1 MKTAPQK
8 PAKASPYEGLSAD
21 ALLAILA
28 KKDAHIAAHE
38 RHLQERDRVIQE
50 RDRAIQDRERAIQ
63 DRDRAISG
71 RDTRI
76 KLLEEQLRLA
86 TIRKFAASSEKLS
99 FQVNLFDET
108 ELEASLR
115 ELDEQLDDGTDEPV
129 QQDAEAQQ
137 RRRRRKRGFSAALRR
152 ERIELLLAE
161 ADKDGALRTF
171 FTKIKE
177 ELSYIPPQL
186 KVLEYWQEKAV
197 FAAADGDAG
206 GEGHED
212 AEEREERIVAA
223 PRPVHPLGKC
233 FAHPSLLAYLI
244 TAKYADGLPL
254 YRLEGILKREGHG
267 VSRSV
272 MANWIIRLE
281 DVLRP
286 LINLMREEQ
295 NAYRYLQADETRI
308 QVLKEDGKTAQ
319 SQKWMW
325 VTRGGPPDK
334 PSVLFAYDPSRAG
347 EVAGRLLD
355 GFSGTLQIDG
365 YSGYAAVCAQQGVR
379 RIGCWDHARRKFV
392 EASRA
397 GSEGKKK
404 GKAKGRVAKA
414 DVALGHIRE
423 LYAIERKIA
432 DRSPEER
439 HRARQALSVPKLEAF
454 KAWLTKNQSRVLTG
468 SLTRKAIDYAINQW
482 AFLTGY
488 CDDGHLHISNILAEN
503 AIRPFAVGRKAWL
516 FADTTRGAHASAT
529 MYSLIETSKANDLEP
544 RAYLLHVL
552 ERIGAADTVEK
563 LEALLPWNVNLPR
576 FEKTVAAYPQ
586 GK

>member
-1 MKTAPQK
+1 MKSAPKSSVQ
-8 PAKASPYEGLSAD
+8 ASPYEGLGTD
-21 ALLAILA
+21 ALLAMLA
-28 KKDAHIAAHE
+28 EKDAFIAAHE
-38 RHLQERDRVIQE
+38 NQIQE
-50 RDRAIQDRERAIQ
+50 RDHLLKK
-63 DRDRAISG
+63 RDRSIRE

-86 TIRKFAASSEKLS
+86 TIRKFAASSEKQP
-99 FQVNLFDET
+99 FQINLFDET
-108 ELEASLR
+108 EVEAALR
-115 ELDEQLDDGTDEPV
+115 ELDEELNDGTDEGEPPAA
-129 QQDAEAQQ
+129 DPQQ
-137 RRRRRKRGFSAALRR
+137 RGRSRKRERGFSAALRR
-152 ERIELLLAE
+152 ERIEMLLAE

-171 FTKIKE
+171 FSKVKE

-197 FAAADGDAG
+197 FAAADGD
-206 GEGHED
+206 GEGHDD
-212 AEEREERIVAA
+212 AEERIVAA

-272 MANWIIRLE
+272 MANWMIRLE

-286 LINLMREEQ
+286 LINLIREEQ
-295 NAYRYLQADETRI
+295 NSYRYLQADETRI

-334 PSVLFAYDPSRAG
+334 PSVVFAYDPSRAG
-347 EVAGRLLD
+347 EVAERLLD
-355 GFSGTLQIDG
+355 GFTGTLQIDG
-365 YSGYAAVCAQQGVR
+365 YSGYAAVCAQQGIR
-379 RIGCWDHARRKFV
+379 RIGCWGSCAAHV
-392 EASRA
+392 LEASRA
-397 GSEGKKK
+397 GPPERERQGQGEG
-404 GKAKGRVAKA
+404 GQGRRGAES
-414 DVALGHIRE
+414 HIRA

-432 DRSPEER
+432 DYGPEDR
-439 HRARQALSVPKLEAF
+439 YRARQALSVPKLEAF

-482 AFLTGY
+482 EFLTGY

-529 MYSLIETSKANDLEP
+529 MYSLIETAKANNLEP
-544 RAYLLHVL
+544 RTYLLHVL
-552 ERIGAADTVEK
+552 ERIGGADTLEAI
-563 LEALLPWNVNLPR
+563 EALLPWNTDLPC
-576 FEKTVAAYPQ
+576 FEKTVSSYPQ
-586 GK
+586 SK

>member
-1 MKTAPQK
+1 MKTAPQRPTK
-8 PAKASPYEGLSAD
+8 PSPYEGLSAD

-28 KKDAHIAAHE
+28 EKDAFIATRE
-38 RHLQERDRVIQE
+38 NQIQE
-50 RDRAIQDRERAIQ
+50 RDHLLQK
-63 DRDRAISG
+63 RDRAIHE

-86 TIRKFAASSEKLS
+86 TIRKFAASSEKLP

-108 ELEASLR
+108 ELEAALR
-115 ELDEQLDDGTDEPV
+115 ELDEQLDDGAGAPTP
-129 QQDAEAQQ
+129 QDADAQQ
-137 RRRRRKRGFSAALRR
+137 RRRSRKRERGFSAALRR

-197 FAAADGDAG
+197 FAATDDGFESKSDSHDAADAHANGN
-206 GEGHED
+206 
-212 AEEREERIVAA
+212 ERIVAA

-272 MANWIIRLE
+272 MAHWIIRLE

-325 VTRGGPPDK
+325 VTRGGPPDR

-355 GFSGTLQIDG
+355 GFTGTLQIDG
-365 YSGYAAVCAQQGVR
+365 YSGYAAVCAQQGIR

-397 GSEGKKK
+397 GPTGKSK
-404 GKAKGRVAKA
+404 GKSKGKVAKA

-432 DRSPEER
+432 DRSPEEKY
-439 HRARQALSVPKLEAF
+439 RARQALSVPKLDAF

-482 AFLTGY
+482 EFLTGY
-488 CDDGHLHISNILAEN
+488 CDDGHLHISNALAEN

-516 FADTTRGAHASAT
+516 FADTSRGAHASAT
-529 MYSLIETSKANDLEP
+529 MYSLIETAKANDLEP
-544 RAYLLHVL
+544 RTYLLHVL
-552 ERIGAADTVEK
+552 ERIGAADTLEQ
-563 LEALLPWNVNLPR
+563 LEALLPWNADLPR

>member
-1 MKTAPQK
+1 MKTAPQR
-8 PAKASPYEGLSAD
+8 PVEVGSASPYEGLGAD

-28 KKDAHIAAHE
+28 EKDADHE
-38 RHLQERDRVIQE
+38 RQLQDRDRVI
-50 RDRAIQDRERAIQ
+50 RE
-63 DRDRAISG
+63 

-76 KLLEEQLRLA
+76 KLLEEPLRLA

-108 ELEASLR
+108 ELEAALR
-115 ELDEQLDDGTDEPV
+115 ELDEQLDDGTDEPTP
-129 QQDAEAQQ
+129 QEADAQQ
-137 RRRRRKRGFSAALRR
+137 RRRSRKRERGFSAALRR

-197 FAAADGDAG
+197 FAAARDVVASKSDDHDDA
-206 GEGHED
+206 D
-212 AEEREERIVAA
+212 ADAKGNERIVAA

-281 DVLRP
+281 DVLKP

-295 NAYRYLQADETRI
+295 NAYCYLQADETRI

-334 PSVLFAYDPSRAG
+334 PSVLFAYDPTRAG
-347 EVAGRLLD
+347 EVAERLLD
-355 GFSGTLQIDG
+355 GFTGTLQIDG
-365 YSGYAAVCAQQGVR
+365 YFGLCRGLRAAGYPAHWLLGPRAAQVR
-379 RIGCWDHARRKFV
+379 GGFPCRT
-392 EASRA
+392 
-397 GSEGKKK
+397 
-404 GKAKGRVAKA
+404 
-414 DVALGHIRE
+414 
-423 LYAIERKIA
+423 
-432 DRSPEER
+432 DRQKQ
-439 HRARQALSVPKLEAF
+439 RQA
-454 KAWLTKNQSRVLTG
+454 QR
-468 SLTRKAIDYAINQW
+468 
-482 AFLTGY
+482 
-488 CDDGHLHISNILAEN
+488 
-503 AIRPFAVGRKAWL
+503 
-516 FADTTRGAHASAT
+516 
-529 MYSLIETSKANDLEP
+529 
-544 RAYLLHVL
+544 
-552 ERIGAADTVEK
+552 
-563 LEALLPWNVNLPR
+563 
-576 FEKTVAAYPQ
+576 
-586 GK
+586 